1 VESLFTACHIKHK
14 RTNSHYELKS
24 DCPFCILAIV
34 KVSAALKLE
43 TSRFDIKLSIKL
55 EDWRLALLVE
65 SVAVERL
72 AVTLLERVIVERLAL
87 LVERVAVDRLTTRTD
102 ARYNG
107 NHST

>member
-1 VESLFTACHIKHK
+1 
-14 RTNSHYELKS
+14 
-24 DCPFCILAIV
+24 
-34 KVSAALKLE
+34 
-43 TSRFDIKLSIKL
+43 
-55 EDWRLALLVE
+55 LALLVE